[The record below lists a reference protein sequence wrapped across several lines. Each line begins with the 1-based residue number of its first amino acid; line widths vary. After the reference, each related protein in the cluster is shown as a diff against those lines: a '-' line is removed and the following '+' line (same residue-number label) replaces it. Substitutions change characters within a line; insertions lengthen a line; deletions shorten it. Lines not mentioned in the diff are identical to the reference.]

1 MNRVLVVDDDVQI
14 QKDLS
19 EIITGCGYEVSVAGT
34 GVEALEIMGGEDAFD
49 LVITDLMMPGMD
61 GMELLTEI
69 KKRSKDLPVVMI
81 TAFATI
87 DSAVTAMQKGASDY
101 IAKPFKIDEIEIVV
115 KRMMEEGKFRKE
127 IKEQRHLTAGERDV
141 DEVLNSLA
149 NPIRR
154 GAIES
159 LDQHGSSSFM
169 ALVNDLDL
177 EDHTKLS
184 FHLRKLKSS
193 GIVEQD
199 MEKKYTLTTDGK
211 KTLDL
216 LNQLE
221 EELSSS

>member
-1 MNRVLVVDDDVQI
+1 MNNVLVVDDDAQI
-14 QKDLS
+14 QTDLS
-19 EIITGCGYEVSVAGT
+19 EIIGELGYEVSVAGT
-34 GVEALEIMGGEDAFD
+34 GEEALEIIEGKDAFD

-61 GMELLTEI
+61 GMALLTEI

-87 DSAVTAMQKGASDY
+87 DSAVEAMQKGASDY

-115 KRMMEEGKFRKE
+115 KRMMEERKFRKE
-127 IKEQRHLTAGERDV
+127 LKERRRAKEGEKSV

-154 GAIES
+154 EAIET
-159 LDQHGSSSFM
+159 LNQRGASSFM
-169 ALVNDLDL
+169 SLVDDLDL

-199 MEKKYTLTTDGK
+199 KEKKYTLTADGK
-211 KTLDL
+211 NILEL

-221 EELSSS
+221 EDLSSS

>member
-19 EIITGCGYEVSVAGT
+19 EIIGECGYEVSVAGT
-34 GVEALEIMGGEDAFD
+34 GAEALEIMAGEDAVD

-87 DSAVTAMQKGASDY
+87 DSAVEAMQKGASDY

-115 KRMMEEGKFRKE
+115 KRMMEERKFRKE
-127 IKEQRHLTAGERDV
+127 LKERRRAKEGEKGV

-154 GAIES
+154 EAIES
-159 LDQHGSSSFM
+159 LDQHGASSFM
-169 ALVNDLDL
+169 NLVDDLDL

-193 GIVEQD
+193 GIVEQNK
-199 MEKKYTLTTDGK
+199 EKKYTLTADGK
-211 KTLDL
+211 NILEL

-221 EELSSS
+221 EDLSSS

>member
-19 EIITGCGYEVSVAGT
+19 EIITGCGYEVSVAGN
-34 GVEALEIMGGEDAFD
+34 GAEALEIIEGEDAFD

-61 GMELLTEI
+61 GMELLTKI

-87 DSAVTAMQKGASDY
+87 DSAVTAMQNGASDY

-127 IKEQRHLTAGERDV
+127 LKEQRHATGGAGDV

-169 ALVNDLDL
+169 SLVEDLDL

-199 MEKKYTLTTDGK
+199 TEKKYALTMDGK
-211 KTLDL
+211 KTLEL